1 MPAIRK
7 NRNLVAFLSTFP
19 PRECGIATFTEDLS
33 SAFREL
39 FSPSVD
45 ARIVAMNLDEVSQPN
60 YPRSVISRINQ
71 NNISDYSRVARE
83 LNSRPDI
90 KLINIQHEF
99 GIFGGRW
106 GENLLAFMENI
117 EMPIITTFHSV
128 LPNPEIKLKQVV
140 NRIAARSAFT
150 VVMTKR
156 SRDIL
161 IADYT
166 IDKKKIRIIPH
177 GIHPLIFSNSEKSK
191 KILGLS
197 DKTILSTFG
206 LLNREKGIEYVIEA
220 LPDVIKKFPNILFLI
235 IGATHPIVLKKEGER
250 YRNFLEKKVYG
261 LGLAGHVKF
270 YNRYLE
276 LQELLGFL
284 KATDIYVSPSLNPNQ
299 AVSGTMS
306 YALGTGR
313 PLVST
318 SFAQAKEDI
327 TPNVGVLVE
336 FKKPEEYAKAILM
349 LLENPQL
356 RARMSQNAYFM
367 TRNMTWPNVA
377 LAYMRVF
384 SEAMPLFNDQERNLP
399 RIKFSHLAKLTDQF
413 GIIQFAKL
421 TEPDPASGYT
431 ADDNARALIASC
443 LAYEKYKT
451 PSLLRLAEKYLSFL
465 KYVSRDDGYFDNYV
479 NIDRTRNTEA
489 NRNENMQDA
498 SARALWAL
506 AFAATSKS
514 LPLQTRELAQ
524 KIFLASIRKNISF
537 THARSSAFF
546 IKALSLWLSGMTG
559 KTDRAK
565 IEKMLIRHTEALVA
579 SYKNNSDAEW
589 QWFEHELTYANAI
602 LPDALLSA
610 YLIRRKQNF
619 EWLEIGKSTLEFLI
633 SKTFENMMYVPVGQK
648 EWYKRGKAKTLYDQ
662 QPEEPSAMV
671 QALKTMYTATKDN
684 RYRKLMCRTFYWFLG
699 DNTRNQIMYDATT
712 GGCYDGLGRR
722 QINLNEG
729 AESTL
734 SYLIARLIL

>member
-128 LPNPEIKLKQVV
+128 LPNPEI
-140 NRIAARSAFT
+140 T
-150 VVMTKR
+150 
-156 SRDIL
+156 
-161 IADYT
+161 
-166 IDKKKIRIIPH
+166 
-177 GIHPLIFSNSEKSK
+177 K

-384 SEAMPLFNDQERNLP
+384 SEAMPLFNHQERNLP

-431 ADDNARALIASC
+431 ADDNARALIA
-443 LAYEKYKT
+443 
-451 PSLLRLAEKYLSFL
+451 
-465 KYVSRDDGYFDNYV
+465 
-479 NIDRTRNTEA
+479 
-489 NRNENMQDA
+489 
-498 SARALWAL
+498 
-506 AFAATSKS
+506 
-514 LPLQTRELAQ
+514 
-524 KIFLASIRKNISF
+524 
-537 THARSSAFF
+537 
-546 IKALSLWLSGMTG
+546 
-559 KTDRAK
+559 
-565 IEKMLIRHTEALVA
+565 
-579 SYKNNSDAEW
+579 
-589 QWFEHELTYANAI
+589 
-602 LPDALLSA
+602 
-610 YLIRRKQNF
+610 
-619 EWLEIGKSTLEFLI
+619 
-633 SKTFENMMYVPVGQK
+633 
-648 EWYKRGKAKTLYDQ
+648 
-662 QPEEPSAMV
+662 
-671 QALKTMYTATKDN
+671 
-684 RYRKLMCRTFYWFLG
+684 
-699 DNTRNQIMYDATT
+699 
-712 GGCYDGLGRR
+712 
-722 QINLNEG
+722 
-729 AESTL
+729 
-734 SYLIARLIL
+734 